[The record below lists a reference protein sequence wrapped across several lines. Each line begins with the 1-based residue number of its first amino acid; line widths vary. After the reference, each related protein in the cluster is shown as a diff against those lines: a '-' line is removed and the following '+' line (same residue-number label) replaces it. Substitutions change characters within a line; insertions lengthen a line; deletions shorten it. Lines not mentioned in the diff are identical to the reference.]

1 VVRHSSALY
10 GRCEGC
16 YSLGPLPDA
25 LQPQWPCR
33 PLDRLSSRGFG
44 FVVCQPGKDD
54 SSEAAMV
61 AYQSGSDYAFMT
73 NEAKGVLCPVA
84 FVGHCSRENEVRLH
98 SHLGEGFV
106 GD

>member
-1 VVRHSSALY
+1 MDDVKDAILLDPCLMRFNHNGLVVLWT
-10 GRCEGC
+10 
-16 YSLGPLPDA
+16 DF
-25 LQPQWPCR
+25 
-33 PLDRLSSRGFG
+33 SSRGFG